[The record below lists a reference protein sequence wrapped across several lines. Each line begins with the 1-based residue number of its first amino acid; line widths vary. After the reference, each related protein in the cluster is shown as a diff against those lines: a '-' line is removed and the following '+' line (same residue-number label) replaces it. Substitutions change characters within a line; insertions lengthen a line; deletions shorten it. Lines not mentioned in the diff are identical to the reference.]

1 MAHRMNV
8 GVDDRSL
15 ELVMALISVTV
26 VHAWSTLDASDGS
39 LDSQL
44 ISDRIDRTFDE
55 FASLAADLGTANY

>member
-1 MAHRMNV
+1 
-8 GVDDRSL
+8 L

-26 VHAWSTLDASDGS
+26 VHAWSTLDESDGP